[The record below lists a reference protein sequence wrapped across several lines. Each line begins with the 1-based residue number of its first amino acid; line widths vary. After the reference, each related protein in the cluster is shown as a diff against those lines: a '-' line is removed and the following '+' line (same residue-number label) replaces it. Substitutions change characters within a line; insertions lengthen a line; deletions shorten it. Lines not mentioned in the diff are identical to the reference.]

1 MKFEKLFESK
11 NHRLYKIS
19 GEEVTVTA
27 KMAYPVKWSDVEGAE
42 EEYKEDYLA
51 RLRDDL
57 KALEEKGE
65 YVFLEPVYDKDA
77 TPGQFN
83 NAMKHTAR
91 RVKDCKSVIGM
102 ALPEQVAGDADVLN
116 DFLEK
121 ITEKHPHYVY
131 FAKTPCTDD
140 VVLY

>member
-77 TPGQFN
+77 TPGHFN

>member
-27 KMAYPVKWSDVEGAE
+27 KMAYPVKWSDVEGVE

-57 KALEEKGE
+57 KALEEKDE

>member
-11 NHRLYKIS
+11 NHRLYKVS

-27 KMAYPVKWSDVEGAE
+27 KMAYPVKWSDVEGVE

>member
-11 NHRLYKIS
+11 NHRLYKVS